1 MRRQNRS
8 PQRTCLGC
16 AKRDE
21 KSVMIRIAVAQNEI
35 RVDELQTM
43 AGRGGYLHS
52 EEACLRKFVRSKVRE
67 FRSIRRKIPL
77 DERERITELI
87 RSAAG

>member
-1 MRRQNRS
+1 
-8 PQRTCLGC
+8 
-16 AKRDE
+16 
-21 KSVMIRIAVAQNEI
+21 MIRIAVAQNEI
-35 RVDELQTM
+35 RVDELQAMT
-43 AGRGGYLHS
+43 GRGGYLHR

-87 RSAAG
+87 RSAAGERQTAELR